1 MNLENSSLSFR
12 LLLIRGVIAIG
23 FGLVALSWPEAT
35 ARAVVILFAVFFL
48 VDGLTALIF
57 GLAQRSGGRP
67 LGITEGG
74 IGLIIAILAL
84 LAPEAMAT
92 ALVFLLGIWAVL
104 SGLVETGIGFQMA
117 RVSPAGY
124 VLAVVGVL
132 SLIFGGALMFFPD
145 TGIVVLTR
153 LLGAYAL
160 VFGGILGFLGVTMWR
175 RQGGR

>member
-1 MNLENSSLSFR
+1 
-12 LLLIRGVIAIG
+12 
-23 FGLVALSWPEAT
+23 
-35 ARAVVILFAVFFL
+35 
-48 VDGLTALIF
+48 
-57 GLAQRSGGRP
+57 
-67 LGITEGG
+67 
-74 IGLIIAILAL
+74 
-84 LAPEAMAT
+84 
-92 ALVFLLGIWAVL
+92 
-104 SGLVETGIGFQMA
+104 VETGIGFQMA